1 MTGVMMGNEFQV
13 LVEYAPLVVGMLMV
27 VVSWI

>member
-1 MTGVMMGNEFQV
+1 MMGVMMGNEIQV

>member
-1 MTGVMMGNEFQV
+1 MMGNEIQV
-13 LVEYAPLVVGMLMV
+13 IVEYAPLVVGMLMV